1 MNHLSAFFW
10 RFWTESSSS
19 KSVSNGCFLSS
30 ISTAL
35 TAALI
40 PSANRTFL
48 GFFWSPSSISSES
61 LSNPTKKMW
70 WEMYSAWEKKIT
82 QLPNESWGT
91 SLSYSSSESNIS
103 SSSLSSSLRYLQ
115 KKRQRY
121 QINAQLIAMKKILTF
136 HLNPTGNSLSHI
148 LLF

>member
-35 TAALI
+35 AAALI

-61 LSNPTKKMW
+61 LSNPTKKCD
-70 WEMYSAWEKKIT
+70 EKCIVLEKTIT

>member
-35 TAALI
+35 AAALI

-61 LSNPTKKMW
+61 LSNPTKKCD
-70 WEMYSAWEKKIT
+70 ERCIVLEKTIT

-121 QINAQLIAMKKILTF
+121 QINTQLITMKKILTF

>member
-35 TAALI
+35 AAALI

-61 LSNPTKKMW
+61 LSNPTKKCD
-70 WEMYSAWEKKIT
+70 ERCIVLEKTIT

-103 SSSLSSSLRYLQ
+103 SSSLSSSLRYLE

-121 QINAQLIAMKKILTF
+121 QINAQLVAMKKILTF
-136 HLNPTGNSLSHI
+136 HLNPTGNSLYHI